1 MQNERLTIRNSD
13 GSVSQPT
20 DLRWADAL
28 SKLAYYEDL
37 GMTMEELQ
45 IVAKANRDGR
55 LKLSPDKCS
64 DYCGTCIHYHHEF
77 GSLSGTC
84 DARIDTDRRTGEKIP
99 FALHNSRVA
108 CKEFYEKREND
119 SWEPKLR
126 FAAIPTSFGGFPS
139 DL

>member
-28 SKLAYYEDL
+28 SKLADYEDL

-119 SWEPKLR
+119 S
-126 FAAIPTSFGGFPS
+126 
-139 DL
+139 